1 MSKYAIGT
9 HAYFICDRCG
19 LRYPYLEQRKEWTN
33 LTVCED
39 CYEEKH
45 PQLDLKGKK
54 ADAEALYNAAPDRKE
69 PLEVHAGKQTFPPL
83 ENVVSHGLGIVG
95 EVTVETP

>member
-1 MSKYAIGT
+1 MSNYAIGT

-45 PQLDLKGKK
+45 PQLELKGKK
-54 ADAEALYNAAPDRKE
+54 ADAEGLYNPAPDRKE